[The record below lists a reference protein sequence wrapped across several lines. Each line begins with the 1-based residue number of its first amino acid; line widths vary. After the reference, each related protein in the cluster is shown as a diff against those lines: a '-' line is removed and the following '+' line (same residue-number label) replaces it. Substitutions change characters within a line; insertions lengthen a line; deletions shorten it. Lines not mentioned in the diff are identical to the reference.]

1 MNTIEFVTI
10 STTGN
15 SSDFGEL
22 MQERFDF
29 MGGMGNGVRAI
40 FAGGYSQTSPAATF
54 FKIIEAVNVQAGGTA
69 TKFGELSAT
78 RGRTTNTSNNT
89 RGLNFAGGPAPNTR
103 TNTIEYITLST
114 EGNAQDFGDLA
125 AAALSVASCASSTR
139 AVQTGGSLSGGSVNT
154 MQYVTISTT
163 GNAADFGDMTA
174 VQSALAALSDVNG
187 GLG

>member
-1 MNTIEFVTI
+1 M
-10 STTGN
+10 TTVQSRGDGT
-15 SSDFGEL
+15 SSQIRG
-22 MQERFDF
+22 
-29 MGGMGNGVRAI
+29 I
-40 FAGGYSQTSPAATF
+40 IYSGKRHPTSY
-54 FKIIEAVNVQAGGTA
+54 
-69 TKFGELSAT
+69 S
-78 RGRTTNTSNNT
+78 
-89 RGLNFAGGPAPNTR
+89 
-103 TNTIEYITLST
+103 NTIEYITLST